1 MEASDSSRS
10 PLGIDLNEI
19 PSATTSSS
27 ETTTLCGA
35 CGGAA
40 EAAGDV
46 VVCDACERGFHL
58 DCAGILM
65 CCHEQQQQPYHHN
78 LLEWVCADCVKNGA
92 KSKLWPLG
100 RKRRILDMNASPPS
114 DVDAD
119 ATDEVLD
126 FRYPCFF
133 LFIYKKIYNN
143 NFDLWIVI
151 LCFMHKR

>member
-19 PSATTSSS
+19 PSGSTSSS
-27 ETTTLCGA
+27 ETTSLCGA
-35 CGGAA
+35 CGVAA
-40 EAAGDV
+40 EAEGDV

-58 DCAGILM
+58 ECAGILM
-65 CCHEQQQQPYHHN
+65 CCHQQQQQQPYHHN

-100 RKRRILDMNASPPS
+100 RKKRILDMNASPPS

-119 ATDEVLD
+119 ATDDVLD
-126 FRYPCFF
+126 FRYPVSFF
-133 LFIYKKIYNN
+133 LSFFSFFN
-143 NFDLWIVI
+143 
-151 LCFMHKR
+151 